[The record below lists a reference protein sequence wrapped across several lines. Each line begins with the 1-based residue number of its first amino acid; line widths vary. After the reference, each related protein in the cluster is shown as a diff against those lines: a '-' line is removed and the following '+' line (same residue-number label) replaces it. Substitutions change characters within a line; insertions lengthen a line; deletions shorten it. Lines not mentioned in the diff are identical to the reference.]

1 METAS
6 PSFSYIQKDITKT
19 TENPL
24 YETLKALY
32 DQSPDIVTYAMYN
45 DQPPPTVKA
54 ADGRHAHSKGVLAFD
69 NTKGFWIVSSVP
81 RFPSPVAKGF
91 IFSDSQTK
99 FGQSI
104 LCVTVAKTVENILS
118 TLTKF

>member
-54 ADGRHAHSKGVLAFD
+54 ADGRHAHSKG
-69 NTKGFWIVSSVP
+69 NSSKGRRIV
-81 RFPSPVAKGF
+81 
-91 IFSDSQTK
+91 
-99 FGQSI
+99 
-104 LCVTVAKTVENILS
+104 
-118 TLTKF
+118 TLTNADASKEFRELHNRCAANNINVPPKGICPNPKRAKISP